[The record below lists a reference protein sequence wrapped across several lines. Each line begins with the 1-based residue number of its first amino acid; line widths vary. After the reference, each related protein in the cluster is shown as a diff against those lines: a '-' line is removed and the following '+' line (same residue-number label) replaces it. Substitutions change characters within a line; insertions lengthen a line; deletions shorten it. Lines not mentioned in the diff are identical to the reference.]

1 MGGAPS
7 ASERTKP
14 LVECSSRSAFP
25 SLGHDVIVVTVT
37 GASKMDQLQARLD
50 SRQTERHEW
59 IAVVDDDPSIR
70 SSLARLMRSEGMVVE
85 TFAASNDFLAAIA
98 SDGPPS
104 CLVLDVHLGTESG
117 LELQETLAVTHATIP
132 VIMLTGLEKIY
143 SAVLSRSAVPD

>member
-1 MGGAPS
+1 MN
-7 ASERTKP
+7 
-14 LVECSSRSAFP
+14 
-25 SLGHDVIVVTVT
+25 
-37 GASKMDQLQARLD
+37 QLQARLD

-104 CLVLDVHLGTESG
+104 CLVLDVHLGMESG
-117 LELQETLAVTHATIP
+117 FDLQDSLAVTHATMP
-132 VIMLTGLEKIY
+132 VILMTGHDKIS
-143 SAVLSRSAVPD
+143 SAELARRAGPDGFLRKPFDGDLILGMVRRRAELLGRPA

>member
-1 MGGAPS
+1 
-7 ASERTKP
+7 
-14 LVECSSRSAFP
+14 
-25 SLGHDVIVVTVT
+25 
-37 GASKMDQLQARLD
+37 MDQLQARLD

-59 IAVVDDDPSIR
+59 VAVVDDDPSIR

-117 LELQETLAVTHATIP
+117 FDLQDTLAVTHATLP
-132 VIMLTGLEKIY
+132 VILMTGHDKIS
-143 SAVLSRSAVPD
+143 SAELARRAGPDGFLRKPFDGDLILGMVRRRAELLGRPA